1 MKVGGKQM
9 GIHELWKLWAL
20 INHHTLCWIKVTPGL
35 PSYVVHWAVPPV
47 SQRRDGPDARLML
60 FTIQSLKKKTLN
72 KMAVFFMH
80 FLLSLSIFQM
90 DW

>member
-47 SQRRDGPDARLML
+47 SQRQDGPDARLML
-60 FTIQSLKKKTLN
+60 FTIQSLKKKKVEQNGCVFHAFPVKSLN
-72 KMAVFFMH
+72 
-80 FLLSLSIFQM
+80 L
-90 DW
+90 